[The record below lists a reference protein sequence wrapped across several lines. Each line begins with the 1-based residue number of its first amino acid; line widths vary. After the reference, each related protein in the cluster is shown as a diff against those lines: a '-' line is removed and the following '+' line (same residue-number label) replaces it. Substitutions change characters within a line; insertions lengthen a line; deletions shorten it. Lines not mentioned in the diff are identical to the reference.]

1 MSRAINTERA
11 CWAAGALRTFQ
22 DTVGERDSETAI
34 ADLIADLGHLAHKRK
49 HDTMAVLRRGIRAW
63 AYEQREPNGLGKSPS
78 VSIRIGTPRTKRRSK
93 PRAGKKG
100 GAA

>member
-1 MSRAINTERA
+1 MSRTINTERA
-11 CWAAGALRTFQ
+11 CWAAAALRTFQ

-78 VSIRIGTPRTKRRSK
+78 VSIRIGTTRTKRRSK
-93 PRAGKKG
+93 PRAAKKG